1 MVSCL
6 KFCPFFYVTLV
17 SGLFCPLACL
27 LAWHRRRRRYDRQ
40 ATCARNQFSSF
51 SCWCCCY
58 FPCFGKCFQLF
69 LPLLLFGNIYLAFF
83 LVVVFVVAGAVVVV
97 AFLFKEKKTLLFCFS
112 ILAIFC
118 VFLMATH
125 YLYLY
130 VIFYSLFMQITIRIQ
145 IIWYTRMYGI
155 QIDR

>member
-1 MVSCL
+1 MRAINFL
-6 KFCPFFYVTLV
+6 PFLV
-17 SGLFCPLACL
+17 GVVAIFLAL
-27 LAWHRRRRRYDRQ
+27 GSVFL
-40 ATCARNQFSSF
+40 
-51 SCWCCCY
+51 
-58 FPCFGKCFQLF
+58 LF

-83 LVVVFVVAGAVVVV
+83 LVVVFVVV

-145 IIWYTRMYGI
+145 II
-155 QIDR
+155 